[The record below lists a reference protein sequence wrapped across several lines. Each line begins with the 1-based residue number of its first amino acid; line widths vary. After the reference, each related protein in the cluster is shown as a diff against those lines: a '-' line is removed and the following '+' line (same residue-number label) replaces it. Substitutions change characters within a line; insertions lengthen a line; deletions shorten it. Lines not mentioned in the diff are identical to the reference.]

1 MSTEEQAGSDFVQKA
16 KEVKQE
22 KKEETKELCR
32 DMFEK
37 IADYVNGEL
46 TGEK

>member
-1 MSTEEQAGSDFVQKA
+1 MASDDQDEFVQKIRDA
-16 KEVKQE
+16 NQE

-46 TGEK
+46 AG